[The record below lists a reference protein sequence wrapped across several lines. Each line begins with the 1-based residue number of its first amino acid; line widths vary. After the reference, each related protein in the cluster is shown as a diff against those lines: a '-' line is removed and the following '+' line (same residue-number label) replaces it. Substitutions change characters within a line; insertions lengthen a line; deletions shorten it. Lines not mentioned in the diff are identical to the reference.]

1 MKQKLKTR
9 VIKKNINPE
18 WNEELTLSV
27 ADPSIPIRLVSNL
40 PLDVL
45 NSVEL
50 GNEIESHFLCKKNAA
65 SL

>member
-27 ADPSIPIRLVSNL
+27 ADPSIPIQLVSNF

-50 GNEIESHFLCKKNAA
+50 DNESDSHFLCKKC
-65 SL
+65 S

>member
-27 ADPSIPIRLVSNL
+27 ADPSIPIQLVSNF

-50 GNEIESHFLCKKNAA
+50 DNESESHFLHKKC
-65 SL
+65 S

>member
-27 ADPSIPIRLVSNL
+27 ADPSIPIQLVSNF

-45 NSVEL
+45 NYVEL
-50 GNEIESHFLCKKNAA
+50 DNESESHFLCKKC
-65 SL
+65 S